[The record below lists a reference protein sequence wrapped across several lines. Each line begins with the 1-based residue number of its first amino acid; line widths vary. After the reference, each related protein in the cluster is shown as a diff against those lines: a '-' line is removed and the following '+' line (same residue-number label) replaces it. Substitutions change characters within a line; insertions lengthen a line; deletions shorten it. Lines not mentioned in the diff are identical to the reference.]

1 MAEFAR
7 ALQAQNIWFAR
18 NQYAAA
24 EVKLAQFLLGVKP
37 EPVAAPVE
45 QAAPIKK
52 AAAKAPQNKAAKMVS
67 DLKQDLQA
75 TSNND
80 SELSSMLDRVMKLE
94 QENQAIRSSL
104 EAALSRLEILEKQGA
119 FQPAEAAA
127 AAPAAVAPAKKQDTD
142 VDEDED
148 DDDDFFGESDDETE
162 EEKQKKEA
170 EKAKRIA
177 DYNARKAAKEEK
189 KGKTIA
195 KSSITFDVKPWDD
208 ETNLDNLLV
217 KIKTIEMEGLVWG
230 AAQKKPL
237 AYGIFK
243 LCVIAVVED
252 DKVSTEDVVEK
263 IESFE
268 DEVQSVDIAAF
279 NKI

>member
-127 AAPAAVAPAKKQDTD
+127 AVPAAVAPAKKQDTD